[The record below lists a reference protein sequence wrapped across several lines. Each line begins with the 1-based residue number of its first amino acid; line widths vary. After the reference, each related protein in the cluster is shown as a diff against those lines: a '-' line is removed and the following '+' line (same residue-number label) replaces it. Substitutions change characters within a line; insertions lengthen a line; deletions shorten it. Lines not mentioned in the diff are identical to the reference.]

1 MAETTRF
8 DTSSEELPVTPV
20 QLQSMRVESMRIVRE
35 GEPSRSPRQSGDHA
49 SLAVRGGLRAACFG
63 LALVIAA
70 LRVAGAADPELAN
83 AAPKWW
89 KGNLHTH
96 TLWSDGDDFPEM
108 VAAWYRDHDYHFLA
122 LSDHNIFASGK
133 RWIAEE
139 TVLKRGG
146 DQVIETYLERF
157 GPTWVERRTRDE
169 TAEIRLKPFDEF
181 RCLVEERGRFLMIP
195 GEEIS
200 DRVAGKP
207 LHINASNIEEAIQPV
222 GGETMAEA
230 IQANL
235 RAVQDQAER
244 AGREILAHL
253 NHPNFGWGVTAADLA
268 QATLER
274 HVEVFNGHPGV
285 NQRGDKNH
293 PSVDTLWDIANTIR
307 LDDLRAAPLFGV
319 ATDDCHNYHAA
330 GKEGKF
336 SRPGRGWVMVQ
347 ATHLTP
353 EKVIEALREGEF
365 YASTGIT
372 LTRCE
377 YDPESQ
383 MLSLTIEPDD
393 DATFTT
399 RFIASFPKGDAEAPR
414 VGVEVGR
421 VEGLAAEYRLTG
433 DELYVRAVVT
443 SSQPPQDPVWPA
455 QRAEA
460 WTQPVG
466 WRHRLAGAVSAE

>member
-1 MAETTRF
+1 M
-8 DTSSEELPVTPV
+8 
-20 QLQSMRVESMRIVRE
+20 
-35 GEPSRSPRQSGDHA
+35 SP
-49 SLAVRGGLRAACFG
+49 AVRGGLRAVCLG
-63 LALVIAA
+63 VALMFTAFQ
-70 LRVAGAADPELAN
+70 VAGAADPEAVN

-108 VAAWYRDHDYHFLA
+108 VADWYREHGYHFLG
-122 LSDHNIFASGK
+122 LSDHNIFASGN
-133 RWIAEE
+133 RWMAEE
-139 TVLKRGG
+139 AVLKRGG
-146 DQVIETYLERF
+146 DQVIENYLDRF
-157 GPTWVERRTRDE
+157 GPSWVERRVRDDA
-169 TAEIRLKPFDEF
+169 AEIRLKPFDEF

-195 GEEIS
+195 AEEIS

-222 GGETMAEA
+222 GGKTVAEA

-268 QATLER
+268 QATLES
-274 HVEVFNGHPGV
+274 HFEVFNGHPGV
-285 NQRGDKNH
+285 NQRGNKDH
-293 PSVDTLWDIANTIR
+293 PSVETLWDIANTIR
-307 LDDLRAAPLFGV
+307 LDDLQAAPLFGV

-347 ATHLTP
+347 ATYLTP
-353 EKVIEALREGEF
+353 ETILRAMKAGSF

-372 LTRCE
+372 LTRCD

-383 MLSLTIEPDD
+383 KLSLEIEPDD

-414 VGVEVGR
+414 IGIEVGR
-421 VEGLAAEYRLTG
+421 VEGLAAEYQLTG
-433 DELYVRAVVT
+433 EELYVRAVVT
-443 SSQPPQDPVWPA
+443 SSQPPQDPVWPE